1 MTRGI
6 GDNGGP
12 NIEGR
17 KESVRTTWAKALFAD
32 PKTPVYVMAMAWPI
46 HWYSRADGTGA
57 ALSNLQFSKICG
69 ISEDTAIRGKRWL
82 RDNGYVQ
89 IQVGGGAQR
98 TRFIMTVPEDTAI
111 DADEAHDEA
120 VGGSHTAGGGVAV
133 EGGSPEPEGSHTA
146 GGGSHTAGGGV
157 DPSTPIFYKNPIP
170 IQEHLERKENGK
182 QYWKQQFNPEHVD
195 YAFDGT
201 TLTLV
206 NGTRTRWLLEFHDD
220 DKALDFA
227 LKEVAGRIQ
236 PNGGR
241 AISVQ
246 VEAALAKIARDTRN
260 QDRRYEQSKSA
271 RTAKAEK
278 PPTESRAAR
287 LLRQVEQ
294 AAEKGGRQ

>member
-1 MTRGI
+1 MNPAI
-6 GDNGGP
+6 GHNGGP
-12 NIEGR
+12 NLEGR
-17 KESVRTTWAKALFAD
+17 RESLRTTWAKALFKD

-69 ISEDTAIRGKRWL
+69 ISEDTVVRGKRWL
-82 RDNGYVQ
+82 RDSGYVQ

-98 TRFIMTVPEDTAI
+98 TRFILTVPEDTAI
-111 DADEAHDEA
+111 DADDAHDDIGEGA
-120 VGGSHTAGGGVAV
+120 HTAGGGVAA
-133 EGGSPEPEGSHTA
+133 EGGSLEPEGPLPA
-146 GGGSHTAGGGV
+146 GGGPLPAGGGV
-157 DPSTPIFYKNPIP
+157 APSTPIFYKKPIP

-182 QYWKQQFNPEHVD
+182 QFWKEQLNPEHVD

-220 DKALDFA
+220 DKALDLA

-236 PNGGR
+236 PNGNR

-260 QDRRYEQSKSA
+260 QDRRYEQSKTS
-271 RTAKAEK
+271 RGAKQ
-278 PPTESRAAR
+278 PSESRAAR

-294 AAEKGGRQ
+294 AAEKGGRS